1 MSFGSRGRPGWY
13 SSGDEEEDDDDGR
26 TPQSRDGEQKKGPS
40 GSGGLVPSK
49 STVYVSNLDYTLT
62 NNDIHTIFSTCGKI
76 GKVTV
81 MKDKQTRQSKGV
93 AFIMYTNR
101 EDAQNAVNV
110 MNAKILNKRT
120 IKVSIA
126 ADNGRARE
134 FIRRRIYKDKSRCYE
149 CGDEGHLS
157 YECPKNQ
164 LGVRERPVSKKRRKG
179 QYPEDG
185 GSAKQ
190 VAEESEEEVD
200 ETQFEDDDWASVV
213 APRGTPLGTEP
224 SERNKGAQPSRGLK
238 VRSFLGLHACVLFLF
253 VNPTKRSHFKMC
265 TAYGSFNSEPVISLR
280 DPRKDQATSV
290 MRAMTMHKL
299 KRSHPLLTRKVHS
312 GLTPGGG

>member
-13 SSGDEEEDDDDGR
+13 SSGEEDEDDEDEGKNR
-26 TPQSRDGEQKKGPS
+26 NGKGGEEKNAAP

-49 STVYVSNLDYTLT
+49 STVYVSNLDFSLT
-62 NNDIHTIFSTCGKI
+62 NSDIHTIFSTCGKI

-93 AFIMYTNR
+93 AFIMYTDR
-101 EDAQNAVNV
+101 EDAQNAVKV
-110 MNAKILNKRT
+110 MNGKILNKRT

-149 CGDEGHLS
+149 CGEEGHLS

-164 LGVRERPVSKKRRKG
+164 LGARERPVPKKRRKG
-179 QYPEDG
+179 QYSEDG
-185 GSAKQ
+185 GFAKQ
-190 VAEESEEEVD
+190 AAEESEEEVD

-213 APRGTPLGTEP
+213 APRGMPGAEASGMNKETP
-224 SERNKGAQPSRGLK
+224 PSRGLK
-238 VRSFLGLHACVLFLF
+238 G
-253 VNPTKRSHFKMC
+253 PKKRSGYF
-265 TAYGSFNSEPVISLR
+265 SDESDDDS
-280 DPRKDQATSV
+280 
-290 MRAMTMHKL
+290 
-299 KRSHPLLTRKVHS
+299 
-312 GLTPGGG
+312 

>member
-13 SSGDEEEDDDDGR
+13 SSGDEDDDEHGAR
-26 TPQSRDGEQKKGPS
+26 QSRDGGQKKSAS

-49 STVYVSNLDYTLT
+49 STVYVSNLDFTLT

-101 EDAQNAVNV
+101 EDAQNAVKV
-110 MNAKILNKRT
+110 MNGKILNKRT

-126 ADNGRARE
+126 TDNGRARE

-149 CGDEGHLS
+149 CGEEGHLS

-164 LGVRERPVSKKRRKG
+164 LGARERPIPKKRRKG
-179 QYPEDG
+179 QYPDG
-185 GSAKQ
+185 GGFTKQ

-213 APRGTPLGTEP
+213 APRGIPLVTEP
-224 SERNKGAQPSRGLK
+224 SGSNKGTQPSRGLK
-238 VRSFLGLHACVLFLF
+238 GHLKSVQSWSLGSEGRNRRTAISEITRIARSFVLYCVE
-253 VNPTKRSHFKMC
+253 SHGGDWRLELSAFD
-265 TAYGSFNSEPVISLR
+265 V
-280 DPRKDQATSV
+280 Q
-290 MRAMTMHKL
+290 
-299 KRSHPLLTRKVHS
+299 S
-312 GLTPGGG
+312 GLYQKPSS